1 MEFKNEW
8 NKTRSGFSHTSKLY
22 DDNYNI
28 IATSK
33 CNYLNRTLE
42 SYPFQTEIYPFQ
54 TSMKRAVEIAI
65 ENEIQ
70 RQKELQGIKR
80 LTKQKRDEIIN
91 YSSIINQLKTLYK
104 TL

>member
-1 MEFKNEW
+1 MEFKNEYK
-8 NKTRSGFSHTSKLY
+8 KTRSGFSHTSKLY
-22 DDNYNI
+22 DDNYNL

-33 CNYLNRTLE
+33 CNYLNRTWE
-42 SYPFQTEIYPFQ
+42 SYSFQ